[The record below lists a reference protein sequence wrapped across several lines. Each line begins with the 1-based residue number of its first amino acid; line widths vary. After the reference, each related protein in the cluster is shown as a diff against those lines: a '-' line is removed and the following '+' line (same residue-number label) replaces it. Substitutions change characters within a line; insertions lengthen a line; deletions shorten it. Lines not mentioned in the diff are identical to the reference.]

1 MGITT
6 GKTMTYYNFIDGA
19 WEPSVSGDVFENRNP
34 ADRDDVATQL
44 YTIRQRSFL
53 LNVDVWPELLALL
66 HRYPELMRFIRI
78 ERREAAW

>member
-1 MGITT
+1 M
-6 GKTMTYYNFIDGA
+6 
-19 WEPSVSGDVFENRNP
+19 PSQFDPDMLAALNVAASDLEWLVNP